1 MDIMQVGNKI
11 LNEQPF
17 SRLLG
22 ARLERLQPGFAQLEL
37 DIKPEFLQQHGY
49 VHGGV
54 ISYLADNALTFAGG
68 SLFGDALTVEFKIN
82 YQRPAQGQRLIAKAK
97 AEASGKKVV
106 CCTCEIYCL
115 NDAEEFLCASAQ
127 GTVLGKV

>member
-1 MDIMQVGNKI
+1 MDIMQVGNRI
-11 LNEQPF
+11 LNEQAF

-22 ARLERLQPGFAQLEL
+22 TRLMKLEPGAAHLEL

-54 ISYLADNALTFAGG
+54 VSYLADNALTFAGG

-82 YQRPAQGQRLIAKAK
+82 YQRPAQGERLVARAK
-97 AEASGKKVV
+97 AETTGKKVV
-106 CCTCEIYCL
+106 CCTCEIFCL
-115 NDAEEFLCASAQ
+115 KDGEEVLCASAQ